1 MNAAF
6 KKLRAWLAGPR
17 SDFWLFLAVL
27 ALANLLGAKAFF
39 RLDLTA
45 NRSYSL
51 SEASRRAVKTLEEP
65 LSVKVFFTGG
75 LPAPYNSVER
85 YLGDLLIEY
94 RSVDG
99 RRFSYDFFDM
109 ESDGNKDLAESY
121 GIRPVQIQEVKN
133 DEVGFR
139 NAYMGLAIVYGD
151 AIEPVN
157 DITSAA
163 GLEYRLTTTMEKLKS
178 TASALSGL
186 SGKVKVTL
194 YASSSLKAFRIQGF
208 GDLDRVVRG
217 AFDRVNAKNRGKLE
231 YAFADPA
238 SPEERDALSARYGLQ
253 KINWGAQPGLEAG
266 SGILGIAL
274 EHGDRVRTIPIGL
287 ARGLLGGYGLTG
299 LDALEQRL
307 GEGLQALMSQSP
319 AIGYLTGHGERALYD
334 QREGAGNLIPL
345 VQDLYEFKELDLSK
359 EDIPA
364 DLTTV
369 VVNGP
374 RSKYGE
380 AELYKLDQFLMRGG
394 SLLALLDPFEERLP
408 QGSALYGGGMPEY
421 VPIDTGLEA
430 LLERYGAKPVR
441 NYVLDAECFV
451 SRQPGMGET
460 PLYYAP
466 IIGKKGM
473 NRSAA
478 ISRGLAE
485 VLFYKPGEVSIVAP
499 ASADRTATPLAASSA
514 ESWLVSERISLLPYA
529 LSKPA
534 ADKLA
539 ARNLAV
545 LLEGRFESAFPGAPG
560 GSGAAR
566 DGLSASTHLA
576 KSVQS
581 GKIVVVGTS
590 EIAGPLILDE
600 TGRQPVAVFLRNA
613 IDYLAG
619 NPELIDMR
627 TKGLANNPLDKTPP
641 AARRAAKTF
650 NQYGLPLLVALA
662 GLLAWRLRT
671 RRRAKIQAFYAEGER

>member
-1 MNAAF
+1 MSAAF
-6 KKLRAWLAGPR
+6 KKFRSWLLGPR
-17 SDFWLFLAVL
+17 SDFYLFLAVL
-27 ALANLLGAKAFF
+27 VLANLLGATAFI

-51 SEASRRAVKTLEEP
+51 SEASLRAIKTLEEP

-94 RSVDG
+94 RSVG
-99 RRFSYDFFDM
+99 NRRFSYDFFDM
-109 ESDGNKDLAESY
+109 DLDGNKDLAESY

-139 NAYMGLAIVYGD
+139 NAYMGLAVVYSD

-178 TASALSGL
+178 TASALSSL
-186 SGKVKVTL
+186 PGKVKVSL
-194 YASSSLKAFRIQGF
+194 FASSSLKTFRIQGF
-208 GDLDRVVRG
+208 NDLDRIVRG

-231 YAFADPA
+231 YAFVDPA
-238 SPEERDALSARYGLQ
+238 SPEEHDALSARYGLQ
-253 KINWGAQPGLEAG
+253 KISWGKQPGLEPG
-266 SGILGIAL
+266 SGTLGIAL
-274 EHGDRVRTIPIGL
+274 EFGDRARTVPIGL
-287 ARGLLGGYGLTG
+287 SRGLLGGYALTG
-299 LDALEQRL
+299 LDALDERL
-307 GEGLQALMSQSP
+307 GEGLKALMSQSP
-319 AIGYLTGHGERALYD
+319 AIGYLTGHGERGLYD
-334 QREGAGNLIPL
+334 PQEGAGNLVPL
-345 VQDLYEFKELDLSK
+345 VSDLYEFRELDLA
-359 EDIPA
+359 EDDIPA

-369 VVNGP
+369 MINGP

-394 SLLALLDPFEERLP
+394 SLLTLLDPFEERMP
-408 QGSALYGGGMPEY
+408 QRNAMFGGDMPEY
-421 VPIDTGLEA
+421 APIDTGLDV
-430 LLERYGAKPVR
+430 LLEKYGAKPVR
-441 NYVLDAECFV
+441 NYVLDAQSFV
-451 SRQPGMGET
+451 SRQPGMSET

-466 IIGKKGM
+466 IVGKKGM
-473 NRSAA
+473 NRNAA
-478 ISRGLAE
+478 ISRNLSD
-485 VLFYKPGEVSIVAP
+485 VLFFKPGEISIT
-499 ASADRTATPLAASSA
+499 ASASPELTATPLVSSSA
-514 ESWLVSERISLLPYA
+514 ESWLLSERVSLLPYA
-529 LSKPA
+529 LSKPS

-539 ARNLAV
+539 ARDLAV

-560 GSGAAR
+560 GKGEGP
-566 DGLSASTHLA
+566 DVLSASVHLPR
-576 KSVQS
+576 SVQS

-600 TGRQPVAVFLRNA
+600 SGRQPVAVFLRNT

-619 NPELIDMR
+619 NSELIDMR
-627 TKGLANNPLDKTPP
+627 TKGLSLNPLDKTPP
-641 AARRAAKTF
+641 AARLAAKTL

-662 GLLAWRLRT
+662 GLFTWRLRS
-671 RRRAKIQAFYAEGER
+671 RRRAKIQAFYAEK